1 MMVRGSVR
9 HPESQ
14 GIAERF
20 NRTLLNLI
28 RKVLEAAGDWRAE
41 LDMLLYYYRHRV
53 HSATSMSPFEAMVGW
68 KSRNLLIDDTRRRE
82 RSLSAWVDQMAS
94 QAAKVRDA
102 VEAELSASDFIEQKG
117 ECPYDVG
124 SQVMLRRSE
133 RSPKCQSPYEL
144 GWEVRAIIS
153 DSTVDIEK
161 RRQDGQLS
169 TKRVNVA
176 LLKPAPVGDAL
187 DDDGDVSETR
197 GREQDAPVEIVL
209 PVYLSEEEI
218 GDDDEETDVGG
229 PVLRDR
235 RNLRLPPRYR
245 D

>member
-1 MMVRGSVR
+1 
-9 HPESQ
+9 
-14 GIAERF
+14 
-20 NRTLLNLI
+20 
-28 RKVLEAAGDWRAE
+28 
-41 LDMLLYYYRHRV
+41 
-53 HSATSMSPFEAMVGW
+53 
-68 KSRNLLIDDTRRRE
+68 
-82 RSLSAWVDQMAS
+82 
-94 QAAKVRDA
+94 
-102 VEAELSASDFIEQKG
+102 
-117 ECPYDVG
+117 
-124 SQVMLRRSE
+124 MLRRSE

-197 GREQDAPVEIVL
+197 GREQDAPVEMVL